1 MSILLLAAP
10 LVAPHNTITIGENR
24 KEHKGVASRRG
35 EQKRPQSVNKH
46 LNGTAANSADF
57 V

>member
-1 MSILLLAAP
+1 MSILLLVAP

-24 KEHKGVASRRG
+24 KEHKETANRWG
-35 EQKRPQSVNKH
+35 EQKRPQSVNEH
-46 LNGTAANSADF
+46 LNGTAANSVDF

>member
-1 MSILLLAAP
+1 MSYDDLMLY
-10 LVAPHNTITIGENR
+10 VST
-24 KEHKGVASRRG
+24 KEKG

-57 V
+57 VWHAE